1 MNRLKQLEEFGQS
14 IWLDFLSREFLAGD
28 EFRKMIEEDG
38 LKGMTS
44 NPSIF
49 EKAFAHGDAYDG
61 DIAKF
66 VEQHCDIGTMYRRLA
81 IADIRKAADAF
92 LPIYNALDARD
103 GFISMEVSPYIAFDT
118 DATIAE
124 AKSLWHEINR
134 PNLMIK
140 VPATSDGLP
149 AIRDLI
155 GEGLNINI
163 TLLFSRDVY
172 AQVAEAYIAGL
183 EKRPADADL
192 SRIGSVAS
200 FFVSR
205 IDSKAD
211 KQIDDKIKSGG
222 DKSLSELHGKAA
234 VANAKMAYQ
243 DYKRIFSGPRWEK
256 LAKRGAR
263 PQRLLWASTSTKN
276 KAYSDVLYVD
286 NLIGENTVNT
296 LPKET
301 LEAFRDHGNPHASIE
316 ENLDEAR
323 AVLDRLEKAGISL
336 DQITKELVEEG
347 VAAFADAADN
357 LFGALADKRT
367 KLLGDEIVA
376 VTAQLG
382 DAETAVADE
391 IKQRTASGDVRKLW
405 RKDKSLWTGAD
416 EDKWLGWL
424 DIATREGDDAHTYKA
439 FAKWIQDGGFTDVVL
454 IGMGG
459 SSLGAEVLS
468 EMFEPQPGWPTLH
481 TLDSTDPAQIATVE
495 HAIDIAK
502 TAFIVSSKSGSTL
515 EPNILKDYFFAR
527 AVEAAKEKGAG
538 AQFVAITD
546 PGSSLQDTAKQ
557 EDFAHIFFGDPQIG
571 GRYSVLSKFGLI
583 AGAAIG
589 LDIERITRETGR
601 MMQACGPFVPPASNP
616 GVKLGIT
623 LGLLASKFG
632 CDKVTIIASPKLKSV
647 GAWLEQLFAESTGK
661 HGKGLVPV
669 SGEPLGDAKVYGSDR
684 VFLHIALAGD
694 DPAKQL
700 DAIQK
705 AGHPVIHVTMHDP
718 YQIGQLFFLAEVA
731 TALAGAVIGIDPFDQ
746 PDVEAAKVKARD
758 LTAQYEKGSVPEE
771 KPVFAENGIMLFADA
786 ANADALGRA
795 NTLTQYMKAHLD
807 RAHSGDY
814 VALLAFVERN
824 AENDRPLQDM
834 RTRIRDAK
842 RVATCVGFG
851 PRYLHSTGQAYKGG
865 PNSGVFV
872 EITCDHPNDL
882 AIPGR
887 KASFATVEK
896 AQALGDLAVLNER
909 KRRALRVH
917 LKDVKSGLI
926 ALRDAV
932 TEALQ

>member
-14 IWLDFLSREFLAGD
+14 IWLDFLSREFLASG
-28 EFRKMIEEDG
+28 EFKKLIAEDG

-49 EKAFAHGDAYDG
+49 EKAIAHGKEYDD
-61 DIAKF
+61 DIGKF
-66 VEQHCDIGTMYRRLA
+66 VGQNCDVGTMFRRLA
-81 IADIRKAADAF
+81 ITDIRTAADAF
-92 LPIYNALDARD
+92 LPVYSSLEGHD
-103 GFISMEVSPYIAFDT
+103 GFISMEVSPYIASDT
-118 DATIAE
+118 DATVAE
-124 AKSLWHEINR
+124 AKSLWDEINR

-140 VPATSDGLP
+140 VPATQEGLP

-155 GEGLNINI
+155 GEGMNINI

-192 SRIGSVAS
+192 SRIASVAS

-211 KQIDDKIKSGG
+211 NRIDDKIKSGG
-222 DKSLSELHGKAA
+222 DKSLAELHGKVA
-234 VANAKMAYQ
+234 VANAKLAYQ

-286 NLIGENTVNT
+286 TLIGHNTVNT
-296 LPKET
+296 LPQET
-301 LEAFRDHGNPHASIE
+301 LEAFRDHGNPHLSIE
-316 ENLDEAR
+316 ENLDDAKQ
-323 AVLDRLEKAGISL
+323 VLDRLEKGGISL
-336 DQITKELVEEG
+336 DQITKELVDEG
-347 VAAFADAADN
+347 VAAFADAADK
-357 LFGALADKRT
+357 LYAALADKRA
-367 KLLGDEIVA
+367 KLLGDKLVT

-391 IKQRTASGDVRKLW
+391 IKARTASGDVRKLW

-424 DIATREGDDAHTYKA
+424 DIATREGDDAQTYKT
-439 FAKWIQDGGFTDVVL
+439 FGKWIQDGGFTDVVL

-459 SSLGAEVLS
+459 SSLGAEVVDEVFGS
-468 EMFEPQPGWPTLH
+468 QKGWPRLH
-481 TLDSTDPAQIATVE
+481 VLDSTDPAQIATVE
-495 HAIDIAK
+495 SAINIAK

-527 AVEAAKEKGAG
+527 AAAASKGGHAG

-546 PGSSLQDTAKQ
+546 PGSSMEKTAKQ
-557 EDFAHIFFGDPQIG
+557 QDFAHIYYGDPKIG

-589 LDIERITRETGR
+589 LDIERLCRETGR
-601 MMQACGPFVPPASNP
+601 MMRACEAFVPPDSNP

-623 LGLLASKFG
+623 IGVLATKFG
-632 CDKVTIIASPKLKSV
+632 LDKVTIIASPKLKSV

-669 SGEPLGDAKVYGSDR
+669 DGEPLGDAKVYGSDR
-684 VFLHIALAGD
+684 VFLHIAFAGD
-694 DPAKQL
+694 EKAKGL
-700 DAIQK
+700 DAVQK
-705 AGHPVIHVTMHDP
+705 AGHPVIHVEVHEA
-718 YQIGQLFFLAEVA
+718 YQIGQVFFLAEVA
-731 TALAGAVIGIDPFDQ
+731 TALAGALIGINPFDQ

-758 LTAQYEKGSVPEE
+758 LTEQYEKGSVAED
-771 KPVFAENGIMLFADA
+771 KPIFAENGIMLFADQ
-786 ANADALGRA
+786 ANAEGLGEA
-795 NTLTQYMKAHLD
+795 KTLTQYMKAQLD
-807 RAHSGDY
+807 RVHAGDY

-824 AENDRPLQDM
+824 AENAAPLQDM

-842 RVATCVGFG
+842 HVATCVGFG

-887 KASFATVEK
+887 KMSFGTVEK

-909 KRRALRVH
+909 QRRALRVH
-917 LKDVKSGLI
+917 LKDVKSGLV
-926 ALRDAV
+926 ALRDAI